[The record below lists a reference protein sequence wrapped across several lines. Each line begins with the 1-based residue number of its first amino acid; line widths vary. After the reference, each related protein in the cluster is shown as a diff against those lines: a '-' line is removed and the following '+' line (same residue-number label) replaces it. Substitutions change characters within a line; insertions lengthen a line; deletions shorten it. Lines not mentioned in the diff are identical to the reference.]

1 MLNFVAYI
9 ISLALIFFAF
19 LELRELYRVHI
30 KKQKVNKLLNPVADT
45 ESRLK
50 KQKDIKKESSFEKM
64 VTKGNNVAYFWKQLE
79 NNHLWKVAAVI
90 TIFFVFIVV
99 NGIFNL
105 VDLDQQIILI
115 ILLVALLVVI
125 FVPGRVRTSMLNK
138 KVRKLA
144 NDVPLLVDMLAVMIQ
159 SGMTV
164 EGGLRFV
171 KDKFVPINPD
181 MASVLDRAC
190 LKMDINGINSALTL
204 IYEEVPCREVKMLC
218 STLQQSV
225 NYGSSI
231 YSTLL
236 SLSGEIRETQ
246 ILETEEKIAAASAKM
261 TLPMMLFI
269 LLPVLVIVVGPIVV
283 NFVRMF

>member
-1 MLNFVAYI
+1 
-9 ISLALIFFAF
+9 
-19 LELRELYRVHI
+19 
-30 KKQKVNKLLNPVADT
+30 
-45 ESRLK
+45 
-50 KQKDIKKESSFEKM
+50 
-64 VTKGNNVAYFWKQLE
+64 
-79 NNHLWKVAAVI
+79 
-90 TIFFVFIVV
+90 
-99 NGIFNL
+99 
-105 VDLDQQIILI
+105 
-115 ILLVALLVVI
+115 
-125 FVPGRVRTSMLNK
+125 MLNK
-138 KVRKLA
+138 KIRKLA

-171 KDKFVPINPD
+171 KDKFSPINPD

-231 YSTLL
+231 YNTLL

-269 LLPVLVIVVGPIVV
+269 LLPILVVVVGPIAVKLI
-283 NFVRMF
+283 RMF